1 MMKVSDNTAEIIRLM
16 TNVIVGCKRVCIICF
31 RIFNYLCFEIFNKRR
46 NREFGIYL
54 TLGMGKRKISF
65 ILFIETLAIG
75 MISLATGL
83 IVGAGLSQLM
93 SIFVANMFEADITKV

>member
-1 MMKVSDNTAEIIRLM
+1 MEYTYAWN
-16 TNVIVGCKRVCIICF
+16 
-31 RIFNYLCFEIFNKRR
+31 
-46 NREFGIYL
+46 
-54 TLGMGKRKISF
+54 GKKENIF

-93 SIFVANMFEADITKV
+93 SIFVANMFEADMTKF

>member
-1 MMKVSDNTAEIIRLM
+1 
-16 TNVIVGCKRVCIICF
+16 
-31 RIFNYLCFEIFNKRR
+31 
-46 NREFGIYL
+46 
-54 TLGMGKRKISF
+54 MGKRKISF

-93 SIFVANMFEADITKV
+93 SIFVANMFEADMTKFNWKM